1 MTVGDLCP
9 RSGEGRAM
17 RRRMPA
23 FVIWILLGL
32 VVSLVPL
39 ACGGGG
45 SEPDAGHAAD
55 GQVSPI
61 TGG

>member
-1 MTVGDLCP
+1 MW
-9 RSGEGRAM
+9 
-17 RRRMPA
+17 RRVPA

-32 VVSLVPL
+32 AVGLVPL

-45 SEPDAGHAAD
+45 SVPDAGHATD

-61 TGG
+61 TPA